1 MIQTAPASY
10 SITSELAESLAKYRN
25 TAAFLGLLGVIAC
38 IAGWVTEPAQFYR
51 SYLVGYF
58 FWFGVSLGS
67 LALLMVQ
74 HLTGGA
80 WGMVIR
86 RILEA
91 GSRTLPY
98 MAVLFIP
105 ILFGV
110 PALYEWDDASK
121 LAHDVVLQKKHL
133 YLNAPFWISRVVIYF
148 LIWNL
153 LMYLLNTWSK
163 QEDTEGGFKYA
174 TKMEKLS
181 APGIVI
187 YVFTIT
193 FAVTDW
199 VMSLTPHWF
208 STIFGFLTV
217 VSQGLSIYCFSVTV
231 LALLS
236 TVPPMSHVVTKKHL
250 HDLGKLMLAFV
261 MLWAYMSFSQLLIIW
276 SGNLPEEITWYLA
289 RLNNGWQ
296 YVALILL
303 VFQFVV
309 PFLILLSQTIKRNP
323 KTLASLAVFIIAV
336 RIIDVF
342 WLVEP
347 NFNTAGFHVSW
358 LDFAAPLAVGGI
370 FVALF
375 LMELAKRPLMPL
387 GAPDLQK
394 TLAHGRHSH

>member
-1 MIQTAPASY
+1 MIQTAPTDF
-10 SITSELAESLAKYRN
+10 SITSQLAQGITRYRN
-25 TAAFLGLLGVIAC
+25 NAAFLGLIGLGAC
-38 IAGWVTEPAQFYR
+38 IAGWVMDPTQFYR
-51 SYLVGYF
+51 AYLVGYF
-58 FWFGVSLGS
+58 FWFGISVGS

-98 MAVLFIP
+98 MAILFIP

-110 PALYEWDDASK
+110 PSLYEWDDATK
-121 LAHDVVLQKKHL
+121 VAHDVVLQKKQL
-133 YLNAPFWISRVVIYF
+133 YLNAPFWITRVVIYF
-148 LIWNL
+148 VIWNL
-153 LMYLLNTWSK
+153 LMYLLNKWSK

-174 TKMEKLS
+174 TLMEKLS

-187 YVFTIT
+187 YVFTTT
-193 FAVTDW
+193 FCVTDW

-217 VSQGLSIYCFSVTV
+217 VSQGLSVFCFSITA
-231 LALLS
+231 LALLCS
-236 TVPPMSHVVTKKHL
+236 VPPMSHVVTKKHL
-250 HDLGKLMLAFV
+250 HDLGKLTLAFV
-261 MLWAYMSFSQLLIIW
+261 MLWAYMGFSQLLIIW
-276 SGNLPEEITWYLA
+276 SGNLPEEITWYQA

-296 YVALILL
+296 YVGLILL

-309 PFLILLSQTIKRNP
+309 PFLILLSQRIKRNP
-323 KTLASLAVFIIAV
+323 RTLASLAVFSLV
-336 RIIDVF
+336 MRVVDVF

-347 NFNTAGFHVSW
+347 NFNTTSFHLSW
-358 LDFAAPLAVGGI
+358 LDIAAPIGVGGV

-375 LMELAKRPLMPL
+375 LMELARRPLMPL